1 MQKCVAFF
9 VYLCEMT
16 TINDYIK
23 KAKFVA
29 SEMLNEQERIVLANE
44 NRIISLNV
52 DAFQDSMGNDG
63 NILKHSNEKVFKGTY
78 TLATQLLNPK
88 KVAGT
93 PYTFL
98 DTGAFLSNMQIDLQ
112 PNLTKF
118 DIFSTGT
125 GSGEKALFFSG
136 YNNLFGLN
144 KNNSDIVNYNII
156 YPELMK
162 FIKKYL

>member
-1 MQKCVAFF
+1 MP
-9 VYLCEMT
+9 T

-23 KAKFVA
+23 KCELVA
-29 SEMLNEQERIVLANE
+29 REILNEQEKIVLANE

-52 DAFQDSMGNDG
+52 DAFQDGLGSDDR
-63 NILKHSNEKVFKGTY
+63 ILQNTNKVFKGVY
-78 TLATQLLNPK
+78 SLSTQLLDPK

-93 PYTFL
+93 PYNFFE
-98 DTGAFLSNMQIDLQ
+98 TGSFLSNMQIDLH

-136 YNNLFGLN
+136 YKNLFGLN
-144 KNNSDIVNYNII
+144 KNNSDIVNYDIV
-156 YPELMK
+156 YPELMAY
-162 FIKKYL
+162 IKKYL

>member
-1 MQKCVAFF
+1 MP
-9 VYLCEMT
+9 T
-16 TINDYIK
+16 TISDYIK
-23 KAKFVA
+23 KCQFVA

-52 DAFQDSMGNDG
+52 DTFQDGLGSDDRVLQNT
-63 NILKHSNEKVFKGTY
+63 NKVFNGVY
-78 TLATQLLNPK
+78 SLSTQLLDPK

-93 PYTFL
+93 PYNFFE
-98 DTGAFLSNMQIDLQ
+98 TGAFLSNMQIDLH
-112 PNLTKF
+112 PNLVKF

-136 YNNLFGLN
+136 YKNLFGLN
-144 KNNSDIVNYNII
+144 KNNSDIVNYEIV
-156 YPELMK
+156 YPELMQ

>member
-1 MQKCVAFF
+1 LHIVTGFF

-29 SEMLNEQERIVLANE
+29 SEMLNEQERIVLENE
-44 NRIISLNV
+44 NRIVSLNV
-52 DAFQDSMGNDG
+52 DTFQDGMGSDGKVLKNSNDLFTG
-63 NILKHSNEKVFKGTY
+63 VYKLS
-78 TLATQLLNPK
+78 TQLIDPK
-88 KVAGT
+88 KTAGKN
-93 PYTFL
+93 YTFL
-98 DTGAFLSNMQIDLQ
+98 ETGAFLSNMQIDLQ

-125 GSGEKALFFSG
+125 GSGDKALFFSG

-144 KNNSDIVNYNII
+144 QNNEEIVNYQII

-162 FIKKYL
+162 FIKRYL

>member
-1 MQKCVAFF
+1 MSV
-9 VYLCEMT
+9 

-23 KAKFVA
+23 KCELVNRQI
-29 SEMLNEQERIVLANE
+29 LDEQERIVLANE
-44 NRIISLNV
+44 NRIVSLNV
-52 DAFQDSMGNDG
+52 DAFQDGLGSDDR
-63 NILKHSNEKVFKGTY
+63 ILQNTNKVFKGVY
-78 TLATQLLNPK
+78 SLSTQLLDPK

-93 PYTFL
+93 PYNFFE
-98 DTGAFLSNMQIDLQ
+98 TGAFLSNMQIDLQ

-125 GSGEKALFFSG
+125 GSGDKALFFKG

-144 KNNSDIVNYNII
+144 KDNAYIVNYEIV
-156 YPELMK
+156 YPELMQ